1 MAEGERP
8 RLRDYAKPGIQE
20 STSGIRNPTMDA
32 NNFEL
37 KPTFISMVQQ
47 LQFGGSPVEDPN
59 MHLTIFLE
67 VCDTLKMN
75 GVTSDAIRLQLF
87 PFSLRDKARAWLHSL
102 PASSITTWDQ
112 LSRSFLAKYF
122 PPSKTAN
129 LRNQI
134 STFTHKDDETLY
146 EAWER
151 YKQLL
156 RLCPHHGLPSWMVLH
171 NFYNGLLQ
179 SMRTL
184 IDVAAEGAILNKTYV
199 DAYNLIKEMALNHYQ
214 WSNERGATKCT
225 PGKYDVDALTIL
237 SAKVDAMTYRL
248 DRLNVNYVNAS
259 SSTSA
264 CEICG
269 SGSDQVH
276 AINNLPQI
284 PQFDPQSNTY
294 NQGWRNHPNFSW
306 RNNQNPPFQ

>member
-1 MAEGERP
+1 MAEGVGP
-8 RLRDYAKPGIQE
+8 RLRDYAEPGIQE
-20 STSGIRNPTMDA
+20 STSGIRNPTVDA

-37 KPTFISMVQQ
+37 KPALISMVQQ
-47 LQFGGSPVEDPN
+47 SQFGGSPVEDPN

-75 GVTSDAIRLQLF
+75 GVTSDAIRLRLF

-102 PASSITTWDQ
+102 PAGSITIWEQ

-122 PPSKTAN
+122 PPSKTTN

-134 STFTHKDDETLY
+134 STFTQKDDETLY

-151 YKQLL
+151 YKELL

-184 IDVAAEGAILNKTYV
+184 IDAAVGGAILNKTYA

-214 WSNERGATKCT
+214 WSNERGATKRT

-237 SAKVDAMTYRL
+237 SAKVDAMTHRL
-248 DRLNVNYVNAS
+248 DRLNVNSVNAG

-269 SGSDQVH
+269 SVDHLSVHCQAGNPFAQDQGSDQVH
-276 AINNLPQI
+276 AIVGSEKESMLSI
-284 PQFDPQSNTY
+284 EK
-294 NQGWRNHPNFSW
+294 R
-306 RNNQNPPFQ
+306 